1 MTPEP
6 VTWQGVSLG
15 LMWAVSTTAVAW
27 YVGRTAVEIT
37 YVTLADGRRQERR
50 LPILYR
56 LLLPFTP
63 NLANLVNRPGFARMR
78 EDLDR
83 RLTAAGFEGVLSG
96 RELLALRFL
105 LPCVFGPI
113 VVLLLHLGFSHIPG
127 KVGQGLAQ
135 RAMMFDIVLI
145 LYLFVQPSL
154 WLKRAVADRHR
165 IIERSLPFVLDLL
178 TLSVEAGLDFM
189 TAIKRI
195 IDRRP
200 IDALNE
206 ELIRVFREVQLGKT
220 RREALRDMSD
230 RVQQNDVRSI
240 VNALVQADELG
251 VSIGSVLRIQAD
263 QMRIRRFLN
272 AEKIANEAPVK
283 MLLPLIGFIFPA
295 VFIVLLG
302 PIVVQVIRQG
312 F

>member
-1 MTPEP
+1 MNPWTPESFALSAI
-6 VTWQGVSLG
+6 WALCLG
-15 LMWAVSTTAVAW
+15 AVAW
-27 YVGRTAVEIT
+27 YIASALAQMT

-50 LPILYR
+50 LPALYR

-63 NLANLVNRPGFARMR
+63 NFSGIVNRPGFARIR

-83 RLTAAGFEGVLSG
+83 RLVAAGFESLLSG

-105 LPCVFGPI
+105 LPAVFGP
-113 VVLLLHLGFSHIPG
+113 LTFFLAHWGFAQIPG
-127 KVGQGLAQ
+127 RVGIALAQ
-135 RAMMFDIVLI
+135 RAVVFDAIFL
-145 LYLFVQPSL
+145 LYWFLQPSL
-154 WLKRAVADRHR
+154 WLQAQLRDRHLQIQR
-165 IIERSLPFVLDLL
+165 ALPFVLDLL

-195 IDRRP
+195 IDRRA

-230 RVQQNDVRSI
+230 RVMQPDVRSV

-251 VSIGSVLRIQAD
+251 VSIGAILRIQSD
-263 QMRIRRFLN
+263 QLRGRRFLN
-272 AEKIANEAPVK
+272 AEKMANEAPVK

-295 VFIVLLG
+295 VFVILLG
-302 PIVVQVIRQG
+302 PIFVQVLQHG